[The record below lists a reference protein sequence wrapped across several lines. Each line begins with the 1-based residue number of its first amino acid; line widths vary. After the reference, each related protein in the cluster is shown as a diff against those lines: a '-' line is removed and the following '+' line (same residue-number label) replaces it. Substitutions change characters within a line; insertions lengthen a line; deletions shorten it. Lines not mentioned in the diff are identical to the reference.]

1 MNGDDRKPGFLH
13 RIREGNAPKNT
24 TARTGEMRQRR
35 TVLLLLDR
43 RGSNL
48 IKRRL
53 LRANYVVLETYTTD
67 HAVAVCVNQPVDAAI
82 LDVSLFVETGG
93 WSVAQ
98 SLKAVKPNLCVLLI
112 SNARKLTK
120 KLPKGID
127 AMINGDETDDVMA
140 ELERMIEG

>member
-1 MNGDDRKPGFLH
+1 MS
-13 RIREGNAPKNT
+13 
-24 TARTGEMRQRR
+24 QRR

-43 RGSNL
+43 RGTSL

-82 LDVSLFVETGG
+82 VDQQLFVETEG

-98 SLKAVKPNLCVLLI
+98 SLKAVKSHLCVLLI
-112 SNARKLTK
+112 SKARRLTR

-127 AMINGDETDDVMA
+127 AMISGDEPDEVLA
-140 ELERMIEG
+140 ELDRLI